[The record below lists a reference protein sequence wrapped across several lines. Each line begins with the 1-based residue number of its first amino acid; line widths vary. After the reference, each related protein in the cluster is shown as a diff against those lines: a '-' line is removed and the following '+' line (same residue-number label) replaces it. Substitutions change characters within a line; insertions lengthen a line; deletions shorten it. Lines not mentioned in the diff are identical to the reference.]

1 MMEHDQKQRLIP
13 VLWQTLQ
20 TKYRKR
26 ANANLQKII
35 NRIPLYSSAISLIVF
50 LLIQALGVDKV

>member
-1 MMEHDQKQRLIP
+1 MEHDQKQRLIP

-26 ANANLQKII
+26 AATLQKII